1 MKLGVIGL
9 GQRMAAVISAMKAAG
24 GDVEVAGYADPA
36 PVGLERLKDDGIA
49 VGEIYKS
56 AEELLTG
63 GAHDLVMIGSPNHL
77 HAEHLMLALYGRAP
91 VFAEK
96 PVVRT
101 ENESYA
107 LAQRLSS
114 EETPPLFVGLV
125 LRSAPITHEIL
136 SIVREGHLGQIV
148 SIDATEHLP
157 PEHGAYLARNWRRK
171 REWGGSFL
179 LDKVCH
185 DFDILGEIA
194 GARPQRIVSF
204 GGRGI
209 FRPDRE
215 PLKREYSDG
224 SAAFESWPGGWSA
237 SDNAFASDM
246 DVTDH
251 QTALIEYVNGVQLAF
266 HANSCSALRERRWYV
281 SGTEGTLIA
290 DLDRNT
296 VMWRRH
302 LERTAPFRRQFPIS
316 DHDHNGADVA
326 MARDLIAALKDETE
340 FPVTPFQAIE
350 AGLTVMAID
359 KAQAMG
365 QVIDCTAIWDTLD
378 TAMKVA

>member
-1 MKLGVIGL
+1 
-9 GQRMAAVISAMKAAG
+9 
-24 GDVEVAGYADPA
+24 
-36 PVGLERLKDDGIA
+36 
-49 VGEIYKS
+49 
-56 AEELLTG
+56 
-63 GAHDLVMIGSPNHL
+63 
-77 HAEHLMLALYGRAP
+77 
-91 VFAEK
+91 
-96 PVVRT
+96 
-101 ENESYA
+101 
-107 LAQRLSS
+107 LAQRLST

-125 LRSAPITHEIL
+125 LRSAPIAREIL

-185 DFDILGEIA
+185 DFDILGDIA
-194 GARPQRIVSF
+194 GGRPQRIVSF

-215 PLKREYSDG
+215 PATRAYSDG
-224 SAAFESWPGGWSA
+224 SPAFETWPGGWEA
-237 SDNAFASDM
+237 QSDAFASDM

-251 QTALIEYVNGVQLAF
+251 QTALVEYVNGVQLAF

-281 SGTEGTLIA
+281 AGTEGSLIA
-290 DLDRNT
+290 DIDRNT
-296 VMWRRH
+296 IMWRRH

>member
-1 MKLGVIGL
+1 MKVAVIGL
-9 GQRMAAVISAMKAAG
+9 GQRTSAVLSALKAAG
-24 GDVEVAGYADPA
+24 AAVEVSGYVDPE
-36 PVGLERLKDDGIA
+36 PVGLARLKEEDIA
-49 VGEIYKS
+49 VGEARANVEALLT
-56 AEELLTG
+56 AEE
-63 GAHDLVMIGSPNHL
+63 HELVVIGSPNHL
-77 HAEHLMLALYGRAP
+77 HAEHLMLALYGSKP
-91 VFAEK
+91 IFVEK
-96 PVVRT
+96 PIVRT
-101 ENESYA
+101 ERESYA
-107 LAQRLSS
+107 LAQRLST

-125 LRSAPITHEIL
+125 LRSAPITREIL

-157 PEHGAYLARNWRRK
+157 PEHGSYLARNWRRK

-209 FRPDRE
+209 FRLDRA
-215 PLKREYSDG
+215 PSKRSYSDG
-224 SAAFESWPGGWSA
+224 SAAFESWPGGWGA
-237 SDNAFASDM
+237 EADAFASEM

-281 SGTEGTLIA
+281 AGTEGSLIA

-296 VMWRRH
+296 LMWRRH
-302 LERTAPFRRQFPIS
+302 LERTAPYRRQFPIS
-316 DHDHNGADVA
+316 EHDHNGGDVA
-326 MARDLIAALKDETE
+326 MARDLIAAMTDESA

-359 KAQAMG
+359 KAQEMG
-365 QVIDCTAIWDTLD
+365 EVVDCSAIWDTLD
-378 TAMKVA
+378 TAMQAA

>member
-49 VGEIYKS
+49 VGEIYRS

-237 SDNAFASDM
+237 GDDAFASDM

-266 HANSCSALRERRWYV
+266 HANTCSALRERRWYV

-290 DLDRNT
+290 DIDRNT

-316 DHDHNGADVA
+316 EQDHNGADVA
-326 MARDLIAALKDETE
+326 MARDLIAALKDENE

>member
-1 MKLGVIGL
+1 MKVGVIGL
-9 GQRMAAVISAMKAAG
+9 GQRISAVISALKAAG
-24 GDVEVAGYADPA
+24 AEVEVSGYADPA
-36 PVGLERLKDDGIA
+36 PVGLDRLNEEGIA
-49 VGEIYKS
+49 VGAAFES
-56 AEELLTG
+56 AEELLTAG
-63 GAHDLVMIGSPNHL
+63 VHDLIMIGSPNHL
-77 HAEHLMLALYGRAP
+77 HAEHLMLALYGSKP

-101 ENESYA
+101 ESESYA

-125 LRSAPITHEIL
+125 LRSAPIAREIL

-194 GARPQRIVSF
+194 GGRPQRIVSF

-215 PLKREYSDG
+215 PLAREYSDG
-224 SAAFESWPGGWSA
+224 SKAYESWPGGWEA
-237 SDNAFASDM
+237 EPDAFASQM

-251 QTALIEYVNGVQLAF
+251 QTALVEYVNGVQLAF
-266 HANSCSALRERRWYV
+266 HANTCSALRERRWYV
-281 SGTEGTLIA
+281 AGTEGTLIA
-290 DLDRNT
+290 DIDRNT
-296 VMWRRH
+296 LMWRRH

-316 DHDHNGADVA
+316 EHDHNGADVA
-326 MARDLIAALKDETE
+326 MARDLIAALKDETA

>member
-1 MKLGVIGL
+1 MKVGVIGL
-9 GQRMAAVISAMKAAG
+9 GQRISAVVSALKAAG
-24 GDVEVAGYADPA
+24 APVEVACYADPA
-36 PVGLERLKDDGIA
+36 PVGLDRLKDEGIP
-49 VGEIYKS
+49 VGEVHKS
-56 AEELLTG
+56 AEDLLTKG
-63 GAHDLVMIGSPNHL
+63 EHDLVMIGSPNHL
-77 HAEHLMLALYGRAP
+77 HAEHLMLALYGSKP
-91 VFAEK
+91 VFVEK
-96 PVVRT
+96 PIVRT

-107 LAQRLSS
+107 LAQRLST

-125 LRSAPITHEIL
+125 LRSAPITREIM

-157 PEHGAYLARNWRRK
+157 PEHGSYLARNWRRK

-215 PLKREYSDG
+215 PEARSYSDG
-224 SAAFESWPGGWSA
+224 SPAFESWPGGWEA
-237 SDNAFASDM
+237 EADAFASEM

-251 QTALIEYVNGVQLAF
+251 QTALVEYGNGVQLAF

-281 SGTEGTLIA
+281 AGTDGTLIA
-290 DLDRNT
+290 DIDRNT
-296 VMWRRH
+296 IMWRRH

-316 DHDHNGADVA
+316 DHDHNGGDVA
-326 MARDLIAALKDETE
+326 MARDLIAALKDENA

-359 KAQAMG
+359 RAQAMG
-365 QVIDCTAIWDTLD
+365 QVVDCTAIWDTLD
-378 TAMKVA
+378 SAMQVA

>member
-24 GDVEVAGYADPA
+24 AEVEVAGYADPA

-49 VGEIYKS
+49 VGEAYKS
-56 AEELLTG
+56 AEELLTTG
-63 GAHDLVMIGSPNHL
+63 TNDLVMIGSPNHL

-237 SDNAFASDM
+237 DDNAFASDM

-266 HANSCSALRERRWYV
+266 HANTCSALRERRWYV

-290 DLDRNT
+290 DIDRNT

-316 DHDHNGADVA
+316 EHDHNGADVA
-326 MARDLIAALKDETE
+326 MARDLIAALKDENE

>member
-237 SDNAFASDM
+237 GDDAFASDM

-266 HANSCSALRERRWYV
+266 HANTCSALRERRWYV

-290 DLDRNT
+290 DIDRNT

-316 DHDHNGADVA
+316 EQDHNGADVA
-326 MARDLIAALKDETE
+326 MARDLIAALKDENE

>member
-1 MKLGVIGL
+1 MNVAVIGL
-9 GQRMAAVISAMKAAG
+9 GQRISAVVSALKAAG
-24 GDVEVAGYADPA
+24 AEIEVSGYVDPA
-36 PVGLERLKDDGIA
+36 PVGLDRLKEEDIP
-49 VGEIYKS
+49 VGES
-56 AEELLTG
+56 FESPEALLTAG
-63 GAHDLVMIGSPNHL
+63 GHDLVMIGSPNHL
-77 HAEHLMLALYGRAP
+77 HAEHLMLALYGDKP

-125 LRSAPITHEIL
+125 LRSAPIAREIL

-194 GARPQRIVSF
+194 GGRPQRIVSF

-215 PLKREYSDG
+215 PTAREYSDG
-224 SAAFESWPGGWSA
+224 SKAFETWPGGWEA
-237 SDNAFASDM
+237 EADAFASQM

-251 QTALIEYVNGVQLAF
+251 QTALVEYVNGVQLAF
-266 HANSCSALRERRWYV
+266 HANTCSALRERRWYV
-281 SGTEGTLIA
+281 AGTDGTLIA
-290 DLDRNT
+290 DIDRNT
-296 VMWRRH
+296 LMWRRH

-326 MARDLIAALKDETE
+326 MARDLIAALKDETA
-340 FPVTPFQAIE
+340 FPVSPFQAIE

>member
-1 MKLGVIGL
+1 MRVGVIGL
-9 GQRMAAVISAMKAAG
+9 GQRISYVLAALKAAEAAV
-24 GDVEVAGYADPA
+24 EVVDYADPE
-36 PVGLERLKDDGIA
+36 PVGLAKLKDDGIA
-49 VGEIYKS
+49 VGETYKRP
-56 AEELLTG
+56 EDLLTAG
-63 GAHDLVMIGSPNHL
+63 MHDLVMIGSPNHL
-77 HAEHLMLALYGRAP
+77 HAEHLMLALYGSKP
-91 VFAEK
+91 VFVEK
-96 PVVRT
+96 PIVKT
-101 ENESYA
+101 EGESYA
-107 LAQRLSS
+107 LAQRLST

-125 LRSAPITHEIL
+125 LRSAPITREIL

-185 DFDILGEIA
+185 DFDILSEIA
-194 GARPQRIVSF
+194 GARPRRIVSF

-215 PLKREYSDG
+215 PEKRTYSDG
-224 SAAFESWPGGWSA
+224 STAFEAWPGGW
-237 SDNAFASDM
+237 NAEADPFASEM

-251 QTALIEYVNGVQLAF
+251 QTALIDYVNGVQLAF

-281 SGTEGTLIA
+281 AGTEGTLIA
-290 DLDRNT
+290 DIDRNT
-296 VMWRRH
+296 LMWRRH
-302 LERTAPFRRQFPIS
+302 LDRTAPYRRQFPIS
-316 DHDHNGADVA
+316 DHDHNGGDVA
-326 MARDLIAALKDETE
+326 MARDLIAAMKDESA

-359 KAQAMG
+359 KAQALG
-365 QVIDCTAIWDTLD
+365 QVVDCAAIWDTLD
-378 TAMKVA
+378 TAMNVA

>member
-1 MKLGVIGL
+1 MKVGVIGL
-9 GQRMAAVISAMKAAG
+9 GQRISAVVSALKAAG
-24 GDVEVAGYADPA
+24 ADVEVSGYADPA
-36 PVGLERLKDDGIA
+36 PVGLDRLKDEGIA
-49 VGEIYKS
+49 IGAVHDS
-56 AEELLTG
+56 AEALLTAG
-63 GAHDLVMIGSPNHL
+63 GHDLVMIGSPNHL

-91 VFAEK
+91 VFCEK

-125 LRSAPITHEIL
+125 LRSAPITREIL

-185 DFDILGEIA
+185 DFDVLGDIA

-215 PLKREYSDG
+215 PATRSYSDG
-224 SAAFESWPGGWSA
+224 STAFESWPGGWEGDA
-237 SDNAFASDM
+237 DAFTSDM

-266 HANSCSALRERRWYV
+266 HANTCSALRERRWYV
-281 SGTEGTLIA
+281 AGTEGTLIA
-290 DLDRNT
+290 DIDRNT
-296 VMWRRH
+296 LMWRRH

-316 DHDHNGADVA
+316 EYDHNGADVA

-340 FPVTPFQAIE
+340 FPVSPFQAIE

>member
-1 MKLGVIGL
+1 MRVGVIGL

-24 GDVEVAGYADPA
+24 AEVEIAGYADPA

-49 VGEIYKS
+49 VGEVYKS
-56 AEELLTG
+56 AEELLTTG
-63 GAHDLVMIGSPNHL
+63 THDLVMIGSPNHL

-125 LRSAPITHEIL
+125 LRSAPITREVL

-185 DFDILGEIA
+185 DFDVLGDIA

-209 FRPDRE
+209 FRPDRK

-224 SAAFESWPGGWSA
+224 SPAFESWPAGWSA
-237 SDNAFASDM
+237 GDDAFTSDM

-251 QTALIEYVNGVQLAF
+251 QTALVEYGNGVQLAF
-266 HANSCSALRERRWYV
+266 HANTCSALRERRWYV
-281 SGTEGTLIA
+281 AGTEGTLIA
-290 DLDRNT
+290 DIDRNT

-316 DHDHNGADVA
+316 EHDHNGADVA
-326 MARDLIAALKDETE
+326 MARDLIAALKDENE

-359 KAQAMG
+359 RAQAMG

>member
-224 SAAFESWPGGWSA
+224 SAAFENWPGGWSA
-237 SDNAFASDM
+237 SDDAFASDM

-251 QTALIEYVNGVQLAF
+251 QTALIEYVNGVQLAL
-266 HANSCSALRERRWYV
+266 HANTCSALRERRWYV

-290 DLDRNT
+290 DIDRNT

-316 DHDHNGADVA
+316 EQDHNGADVA
-326 MARDLIAALKDETE
+326 MARDLIAALKDENE

>member
-1 MKLGVIGL
+1 MKVGVIGL
-9 GQRMAAVISAMKAAG
+9 GQRVSAVVSALKAAG
-24 GDVEVAGYADPA
+24 ADVEVSGYADPA
-36 PVGLERLKDDGIA
+36 PVGLDRLREEGIA
-49 VGEIYKS
+49 IGEVHDS
-56 AEELLTG
+56 VEALLTAG
-63 GAHDLVMIGSPNHL
+63 GHDVIMIGSPNHL

-125 LRSAPITHEIL
+125 LRSAPITREIL

-185 DFDILGEIA
+185 DFDVLGDIA

-215 PLKREYSDG
+215 PAMRNYADG
-224 SAAFESWPGGWSA
+224 TKAFEAWPGGWEA
-237 SDNAFASDM
+237 AADAFTSDM

-251 QTALIEYVNGVQLAF
+251 QTALVEYVNGVQLAF
-266 HANSCSALRERRWYV
+266 HANTCSALRERRWYV
-281 SGTEGTLIA
+281 AGTEGTLIA
-290 DLDRNT
+290 DIDRNT
-296 VMWRRH
+296 LMWRRH

-316 DHDHNGADVA
+316 EHDHNGADVA

>member
-24 GDVEVAGYADPA
+24 AEVEVAAYADPE

-49 VGEIYKS
+49 VGEVYKS
-56 AEELLTG
+56 AEELLTTG
-63 GAHDLVMIGSPNHL
+63 THDLVMIGSPNHL

-237 SDNAFASDM
+237 GDDAFASDM

-266 HANSCSALRERRWYV
+266 HANTCSALRERRWYV
-281 SGTEGTLIA
+281 AGTEGTLIA
-290 DLDRNT
+290 DIDRNT

-316 DHDHNGADVA
+316 EHDHNGADVA
-326 MARDLIAALKDETE
+326 MARDLIAALKDENE

-365 QVIDCTAIWDTLD
+365 QVVDCTAIWDTLD

>member
-1 MKLGVIGL
+1 MKVGVIGL
-9 GQRMAAVISAMKAAG
+9 GQRISAVVAALKAAG
-24 GDVEVAGYADPA
+24 DDVEVSGYADPA
-36 PVGLERLKDDGIA
+36 PVGLDRLTDEGIL
-49 VGEIYKS
+49 VGTQHES
-56 AEELLTG
+56 AEALLTSG
-63 GAHDLVMIGSPNHL
+63 EHDLVMIGSPNHL
-77 HAEHLMLALYGRAP
+77 HAEHLMLALYGQQP
-91 VFAEK
+91 VFTEK

-125 LRSAPITHEIL
+125 LRSAPIAREVL
-136 SIVREGHLGQIV
+136 SIVREGHLGRII

-215 PLKREYSDG
+215 PFTRDYSDG
-224 SAAFESWPGGWSA
+224 SKAFESWPGGWEA
-237 SDNAFASDM
+237 YADAFTSDM

-251 QTALIEYVNGVQLAF
+251 QTALVEYVNGVQLSF

-281 SGTEGTLIA
+281 AGSEGTLIA
-290 DLDRNT
+290 DIDRNT

-316 DHDHNGADVA
+316 EHDHNGADVA
-326 MARDLIAALKDETE
+326 MARDLIAALKDETA

>member
-1 MKLGVIGL
+1 MKVGVIGL
-9 GQRMAAVISAMKAAG
+9 GQRMAAVISALKAAG
-24 GDVEVAGYADPA
+24 ADVEVAGYADPE
-36 PVGLERLKDDGIA
+36 PVGLERVKDDGIEI
-49 VGEIYKS
+49 GEVYQS
-56 AEELLTG
+56 AEALLT
-63 GAHDLVMIGSPNHL
+63 AATHDLVMIGSPNHL

-107 LAQRLSS
+107 LAQRLST

-125 LRSAPITHEIL
+125 LRSAPITREIL

-185 DFDILGEIA
+185 DFDVLGDIA
-194 GARPQRIVSF
+194 GGRPQRIVSF

-215 PLKREYSDG
+215 PASRNYSDG
-224 SAAFESWPGGWSA
+224 SKAFEIWPGGWEA
-237 SDNAFASDM
+237 EADAFQSDM

-266 HANSCSALRERRWYV
+266 HANTCSALRERRWYV
-281 SGTEGTLIA
+281 AGTEGTLIA
-290 DLDRNT
+290 DIDRNT
-296 VMWRRH
+296 LMWRRH

-326 MARDLIAALKDETE
+326 MARDLIAALKDETA

-359 KAQAMG
+359 KAHAMG